1 MLEVGGLDQLIW
13 KIVWKHG
20 KALFQWKLYEVVSF
34 LQAELLEK
42 LVKEELEPVL
52 RKLEEQIKSSG
63 GPYVFGKVIPSF

>member
-1 MLEVGGLDQLIW
+1 
-13 KIVWKHG
+13 
-20 KALFQWKLYEVVSF
+20 

-63 GPYVFGKVIPSF
+63 GPYVFGKVITSF